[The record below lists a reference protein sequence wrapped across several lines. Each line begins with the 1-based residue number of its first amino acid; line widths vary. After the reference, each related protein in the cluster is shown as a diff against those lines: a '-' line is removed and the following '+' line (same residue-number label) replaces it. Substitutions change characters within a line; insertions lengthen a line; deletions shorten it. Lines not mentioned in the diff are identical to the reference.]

1 MSGVVA
7 LVVFM
12 ELGSVGL
19 AHAQSFAMPGPFGTF
34 AVAET
39 VPDEA
44 PPLFA
49 KMTTPAGTQLWPTR
63 PVFVSRGSALPA
75 LYVSLIALQGYDGY
89 STSQGLNKGAV
100 ESNGFQAALVTHQAS
115 LWAVKGAT
123 AFVSIYVAERLW
135 RQNHRGQA
143 IALMIISN
151 ALMVGVAA
159 NNASIVRNLK

>member
-19 AHAQSFAMPGPFGTF
+19 AHAQSLARSSAFESF
-34 AVAET
+34 AVDEA

-49 KMTTPAGTQLWPTR
+49 KLTMPAGTQLWPASR
-63 PVFVSRGSALPA
+63 VFASRGSALPL
-75 LYVSLIALQGYDGY
+75 LYGSLIALQGYDGY
-89 STSQGLNKGAV
+89 STSRGLRNGAV
-100 ESNGFQAALVTHQAS
+100 ESNGFMASLVTHQAS
-115 LWAVKGAT
+115 LWAVKGGT

-143 IALMIISN
+143 IALMIVSN

-159 NNASIVRNLK
+159 NNASLVRK